1 MAEKRILPF
10 SPNMMFPNY
19 ILGLS
24 KEETKEWLN
33 KKYGINKEVKND
45 EK

>member
-1 MAEKRILPF
+1 MEEKRILPF

-24 KEETKEWLN
+24 KEECKERIN
-33 KKYGINKEVKND
+33 KKYGINKEVKKN

>member
-1 MAEKRILPF
+1 MEEKMILPF

-33 KKYGINKEVKND
+33 KKYGINKEEKKD

>member
-24 KEETKEWLN
+24 KEEYKDWLN
-33 KKYGINKEVKND
+33 KKYGINKEKKKD
-45 EK
+45 E

>member
-1 MAEKRILPF
+1 MAEKRLRPF
-10 SPNMMFPNY
+10 SPNMMFSNY

-24 KEETKEWLN
+24 KEESKEWLN
-33 KKYGINKEVKND
+33 KKYGINKEVKKD

>member
-1 MAEKRILPF
+1 MPEKRILPF

-24 KEETKEWLN
+24 KEEYKEWLN
-33 KKYGINKEVKND
+33 KKYGINKEVKEN

>member
-1 MAEKRILPF
+1 MPEKRILPF

-24 KEETKEWLN
+24 KEEYKEWLN
-33 KKYGINKEVKND
+33 KSKEVKKD
-45 EK
+45 ER

>member
-1 MAEKRILPF
+1 MAEKKILPF

-24 KEETKEWLN
+24 KEESKEWPN
-33 KKYGINKEVKND
+33 KKYGINKEVKKD
-45 EK
+45 E

>member
-1 MAEKRILPF
+1 MTKKRILPF
-10 SPNMMFPNY
+10 SPNMMFSNY

-24 KEETKEWLN
+24 EEEYKEWMNKEEKE
-33 KKYGINKEVKND
+33 D

>member
-19 ILGLS
+19 IVGLS
-24 KEETKEWLN
+24 KEECKEWIN
-33 KKYGINKEVKND
+33 KKYGINKEVKKD

>member
-1 MAEKRILPF
+1 MPEKRILPF

-24 KEETKEWLN
+24 KEEYKKWLN
-33 KKYGINKEVKND
+33 KKYGINKEVKKD
-45 EK
+45 ER

>member
-1 MAEKRILPF
+1 MAEKRVLPF

-24 KEETKEWLN
+24 KEEYKEWLN
-33 KKYGINKEVKND
+33 KKYGINKEVKKD

>member
-33 KKYGINKEVKND
+33 KRYGMNKE
-45 EK
+45 EKENEK

>member
-1 MAEKRILPF
+1 MEEKMILQF

-33 KKYGINKEVKND
+33 KKYGINKEVKKD

>member
-1 MAEKRILPF
+1 MPEKRILPF

-24 KEETKEWLN
+24 KEEYKEWLN
-33 KKYGINKEVKND
+33 KKYGINREVKKD
-45 EK
+45 ER

>member
-19 ILGLS
+19 ILGFS
-24 KEETKEWLN
+24 KEEYKEWLN
-33 KKYGINKEVKND
+33 KKYGINKEVKKN

>member
-1 MAEKRILPF
+1 MAEKRILQF

-24 KEETKEWLN
+24 KEESKEWL
-33 KKYGINKEVKND
+33 KKYGINKEVKKD

>member
-1 MAEKRILPF
+1 MPEKRILPF

-24 KEETKEWLN
+24 KEEAKEWLN
-33 KKYGINKEVKND
+33 QKYGINKEVKED

>member
-1 MAEKRILPF
+1 MSEKRILPF

-24 KEETKEWLN
+24 KEEYKEWLN
-33 KKYGINKEVKND
+33 KKYGINKEEVEN

>member
-1 MAEKRILPF
+1 MPEKRILPF

-24 KEETKEWLN
+24 KEEYKEWLN
-33 KKYGINKEVKND
+33 KKYGINREVKKD

>member
-1 MAEKRILPF
+1 MEEKRILTF

-24 KEETKEWLN
+24 KEESKEWLN
-33 KKYGINKEVKND
+33 KKYGINKEVKKN

>member
-1 MAEKRILPF
+1 MAEKMILPF

-24 KEETKEWLN
+24 KEESKEWLN
-33 KKYGINKEVKND
+33 KKYGINKEEKKD

>member
-1 MAEKRILPF
+1 MAKKRIFPF

-24 KEETKEWLN
+24 KEESKEWMN
-33 KKYGINKEVKND
+33 KQYGINKEEKKD

>member
-1 MAEKRILPF
+1 MAEKMILPF

-24 KEETKEWLN
+24 KEESKEWLN
-33 KKYGINKEVKND
+33 KKYRINKEVKKN

>member
-10 SPNMMFPNY
+10 RPNMMFPNY

-24 KEETKEWLN
+24 KEESKEWLN
-33 KKYGINKEVKND
+33 KKYGINREVKKD

>member
-10 SPNMMFPNY
+10 GPNMMFPNY

-33 KKYGINKEVKND
+33 KKYGMNKEVKND

>member
-24 KEETKEWLN
+24 KEGSKEWLN
-33 KKYGINKEVKND
+33 KKYGINKEVKKD

>member
-24 KEETKEWLN
+24 KEEYKEWIN
-33 KKYGINKEVKND
+33 QKYGINKEEKKD

>member
-24 KEETKEWLN
+24 EEGYKEWLN
-33 KKYGINKEVKND
+33 KRYGMNKEEKED

>member
-1 MAEKRILPF
+1 MEEKRILTF

-24 KEETKEWLN
+24 KEWLN
-33 KKYGINKEVKND
+33 KKYGINKEVKKD

>member
-1 MAEKRILPF
+1 MAEKRIFPF

-24 KEETKEWLN
+24 EEEYKEGLNKRYGMNKEEKE
-33 KKYGINKEVKND
+33 D

>member
-24 KEETKEWLN
+24 EEEYKEWLN
-33 KKYGINKEVKND
+33 KRYGMNKEEKKD

>member
-1 MAEKRILPF
+1 MEEKMILPF

-19 ILGLS
+19 IAGLS

-33 KKYGINKEVKND
+33 KKYGINKEVKKD